1 MQYTV
6 MPQSTLD
13 RIWNRLTARYEQ
25 DTESDCCGAT
35 IDEIQSDSP
44 KAESENCCE

>member
-1 MQYTV
+1 MS
-6 MPQSTLD
+6 QSTFG

-35 IDEIQSDSP
+35 VEEVPQNSSET
-44 KAESENCCE
+44 ESENCCK